1 MLCKVVHKNNT
12 FWFFVHFSSFA
23 YYRNTYK
30 LRAYSQDL
38 AFSKAQ
44 LNICLCELKE
54 KPKWKQ
60 IKFKKNSLRIKKKQH
75 NNYFIKFNFYLD

>member
-1 MLCKVVHKNNT
+1 MFTLEVLPT
-12 FWFFVHFSSFA
+12 IEIL
-23 YYRNTYK
+23 TK
-30 LRAYSQDL
+30 LHAYSQDL

-75 NNYFIKFNFYLD
+75 NNYFIKFNFYIDKPP

>member
-44 LNICLCELKE
+44 LKLCLCELKE
-54 KPKWKQ
+54 KEKMETNKVEEKL
-60 IKFKKNSLRIKKKQH
+60 IKNKKKQH
-75 NNYFIKFNFYLD
+75 NNCFIKFNFYLD